1 MAVSKSTK
9 KFQKNN
15 LHDTLQRR
23 KEGKKLKQKHQL
35 RAKKKALRDADGL
48 NGPVQSSDAAEELP
62 GSKKKT
68 NADTLGDM
76 SVDDFFAGGFQ
87 VPEDTKLAKD
97 KKRSGKRK
105 RIEDNDA
112 DAESDASIASVEDH
126 AAIEDD
132 DELDAHKNELKALAE
147 KDPEFYK
154 YLQENDAEL
163 LDFAEDSNLAE
174 IDDLSASEDEAEGS
188 TLKRSKESKAGGLG
202 TTDVSAAMVQSWSKN
217 MTEKHSLR
225 AMREAVLAF
234 RAAAHL
240 NEEDGKTYK
249 YAVSSADVYH
259 ELLLCALRQVPQ
271 VLEHHIP
278 TKEGPNGKTR
288 VSTDSRKFRSLTS
301 LLKSHAIS
309 IQHLL
314 QNLSDAGTTR
324 TTLTSL
330 LGLLPFLLSFKK
342 LIRDIVR
349 TVVEIWADSA
359 QAESTRI
366 SAFLILRRLT
376 VIGDAGIKEMVLK
389 TCYQGLIKGS
399 RNTTVHNIA
408 GHNLMKNSAA
418 ELWGLATATLAYT
431 TGFAFIRQLAIHLRN
446 SIKNNSNDSY
456 KTVYNWQYTHSLDFW
471 SRVLSMHCDPIRE
484 ATSGKE
490 SSLRPLIYPLT
501 QVTLGAMRLIPTA
514 AYFPLR
520 FQLVRSLLRLSQST
534 GTFIPLATPLY
545 EVLQSSELKKPPKPS
560 TLKPFDFETNIRAQ
574 KGYLRTR
581 VYQDGVGE
589 QVVELLSEFFALW
602 CKSVALPELTLP
614 VVVMLKRWLKETSP
628 FSKTG
633 RQPGGRGSKGNKK
646 GGDALA
652 GGNRN
657 GKLNSAVS
665 LLIQKL
671 DANARW
677 IEERRAKV
685 EFAPNN
691 RAGVE
696 NFLKETDWVKTPL
709 GAFVEGQRKVREERR
724 KMLDEARQQEE
735 RKKAQDR
742 KDKSKRLQSDGVN
755 SEGEEEEEELEEE
768 YEMDVEDEDEDM
780 EDE

>member
-9 KFQKNN
+9 KFQRNN
-15 LHDTLQRR
+15 LHDVLQRR
-23 KEGKKLKQKHQL
+23 KDVKKIKQRNQIQ
-35 RAKKKALRDADGL
+35 AKKKARRAEDGL
-48 NGPVQSSDAAEELP
+48 NGSRTPGSDAEDGKAEQ
-62 GSKKKT
+62 KKKKD
-68 NADTLGDM
+68 ALGDM

-87 VPEDTKLAKD
+87 VPEDIKAAKG

-105 RIEDNDA
+105 RSEDEAAA
-112 DAESDASIASVEDH
+112 DDSDASIASVEDH
-126 AAIEDD
+126 AAMNGDGGD
-132 DELDAHKNELKALAE
+132 DELDLHKNELKALAE
-147 KDPEFYK
+147 KDPDFYK

-174 IDDLSASEDEAEGS
+174 IDDLILSDDEADATRSKKSKGEGS
-188 TLKRSKESKAGGLG
+188 
-202 TTDVSAAMVQSWSKN
+202 TTDVSAAMVASWSKS
-217 MTEKHSLR
+217 MTDKHSLR

-240 NEEDGKTYK
+240 NDEDGKTYK
-249 YAVSSADVYH
+249 YTISNADVYH
-259 ELLLCALRQVPQ
+259 ELLLCALRQVPE

-278 TKEGPNGKTR
+278 TKEGPTGKTR
-288 VSTDSRKFRSLTS
+288 VSTDSKKFRSMTS
-301 LLKSHAIS
+301 LLKSHALS

-330 LGLLPFLLSFKK
+330 LGLLPYLLSFKK
-342 LIRDIVR
+342 LIRDIAR
-349 TVVEIWADSA
+349 TVVDIWADSA
-359 QAESTRI
+359 HTESTRI
-366 SAFLILRRLT
+366 SAFLIIRRLT

-389 TCYQGLIKGS
+389 TAYQGLIKGS

-418 ELWGLATATLAYT
+418 ELWGLATPTLAYT
-431 TGFAFIRQLAIHLRN
+431 TGFTFVRQLAIHLRN

-456 KTVYNWQYTHSLDFW
+456 KTVYNWQYVHSLDFW
-471 SRVLSMHCDPIRE
+471 SRVLSMHCDSLRE

-490 SSLRPLIYPLT
+490 SALRPLIYPLT
-501 QVTLGAMRLIPTA
+501 QVTLGAMRLIPTS

-520 FQLVRSLLRLSQST
+520 LQLVRSLLRLSQST
-534 GTFIPLATPLY
+534 DTFIPLATPLY
-545 EVLQSSELKKPPKPS
+545 EVLQSAEMKKPPKPS
-560 TLKPFDFETNIRAQ
+560 TLKPFDFDTNIRAP

-581 VYQDGVGE
+581 VFQDGVGE

-602 CKSVALPELTLP
+602 SKSVAFPELTLP
-614 VVVMLKRWLKETSP
+614 LVVMLKRWLKETSP
-628 FSKTG
+628 FNKTG
-633 RQPGGRGSKGNKK
+633 RQSNGHGGKGGRK
-646 GGDALA
+646 GGDAMA

-657 GKLNSAVS
+657 GKLNSSVS

-691 RAGVE
+691 RAGVD
-696 NFLKETDWVKTPL
+696 NFLKETEWTKTPL
-709 GAFVEGQRKVREERR
+709 GAFVEGQRKRLRYA
-724 KMLDEARQQEE
+724 ARSD
-735 RKKAQDR
+735 ANVTDR
-742 KDKSKRLQSDGVN
+742 A
-755 SEGEEEEEELEEE
+755 
-768 YEMDVEDEDEDM
+768 
-780 EDE
+780 